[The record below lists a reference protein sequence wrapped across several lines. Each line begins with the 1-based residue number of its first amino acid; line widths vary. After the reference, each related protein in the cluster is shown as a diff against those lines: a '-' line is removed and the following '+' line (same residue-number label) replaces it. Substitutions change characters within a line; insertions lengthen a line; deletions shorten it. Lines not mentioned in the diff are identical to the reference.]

1 MTCNCFFLFFCLF
14 TFYELSERPTSQLR
28 NSFNHQK
35 FRNVQKL
42 CHAVNI
48 LDAFD
53 IYEDC
58 SLQSIRSMDLFDLF
72 PCYMHHIA
80 FARLKSHTP
89 FPCPPSQLI
98 YIFLKFQCVLCI
110 PNFSVAN
117 TVIHKVLFQNQCL
130 LRYH

>member
-1 MTCNCFFLFFCLF
+1 MTCNFFFLFFCLF

-28 NSFNHQK
+28 KSFNHQK

-72 PCYMHHIA
+72 PCYLHHIA
-80 FARLKSHTP
+80 TRDQGQGPVGHQTKRGP
-89 FPCPPSQLI
+89 NLI
-98 YIFLKFQCVLCI
+98 
-110 PNFSVAN
+110 
-117 TVIHKVLFQNQCL
+117 L
-130 LRYH
+130 LRLQQITVVCSTEKNLSVSVSSHLCHSQTVFS